1 MRLSRTAT
9 YRADLERIVDYI
21 ASDNAKAALA
31 IWVEIEAQVE
41 KLVAFPY
48 SGRLGRVEGTREL
61 VVNRTPFVVGYRV
74 TRDAVLVLRV
84 LHGAQQWPDE
94 LRE

>member
-9 YRADLERIVDYI
+9 YRADLEKIVDYI
-21 ASDNAKAALA
+21 ASDNPKAALA
-31 IWVEIEAQVE
+31 IWDEIESQIE
-41 KLVAFPY
+41 RLVAYPH

-61 VVNRTPFVVGYRV
+61 VVNRTPFIVGYRV
-74 TRDAVLVLRV
+74 IGGAVLILRV

-94 LRE
+94 FHE